1 MSTEYKLSY
10 TAAQID
16 EKLGKID
23 NMVKSVNNIEPD
35 ENGNVEIVVNNE
47 NVDLSGYATEQ
58 WVQNAYQPKGEYLTE
73 HQDISG
79 KLDANKLPEAI
90 NTALAQAKASG
101 EFDGKDGNDYVLIDA
116 DKTEIAELA
125 AELINVPTKTSELEN
140 DSRFITADDIPE
152 SGISIKLTKA
162 FSDFFT
168 NLQTL
173 LPQLAY
179 IEQDHIGATLVS
191 NAETLVKI
199 LNNVPLTNLTATY
212 SGGYVTIGT
221 NLDNLRKYITV
232 TGTYTDGTVATIV
245 DYELSG
251 TIIDGESVLT
261 VTSGD
266 VSTTVSVTGT
276 PNTYLYS
283 NGFEYTDVTGGWV
296 NEGNIGLPE
305 LTEIAKDN
313 NSLYIKASKTT
324 TTGNPVNTYATKNTI
339 DLTKYSKFIV
349 DGEFTVSG
357 ANGSSNIRATSTLN
371 TDPDFTVAYEK
382 SVVIF
387 NAAKST
393 TTNDVFE
400 VDLSTIDFSALDAS
414 KVYIALSA
422 GVWANN
428 TNASCN
434 IRNIYLVPKAA

>member
-16 EKLGKID
+16 ERLGKID
-23 NMVKSVNNIEPD
+23 SMVKSVNNIEPD

-58 WVQNAYQPKGEYLTE
+58 WVQNTYQPKGEYLTE

-79 KLDANKLPEAI
+79 KLDADKLPEAI

-101 EFDGKDGNDYVLIDA
+101 EFDGKDYVLIDT

-125 AELINVPTKTSELEN
+125 AELIDVPTKTSELEN
-140 DSRFITADDIPE
+140 DSEFITAADIPE
-152 SGISIKLTKA
+152 SGVSIKLA
-162 FSDFFT
+162 RALSGFFT
-168 NLQTL
+168 DFQTL
-173 LPQLAY
+173 LTQLAY
-179 IEQDHIGATLVS
+179 VGQDHIGSTLVS
-191 NAETLVKI
+191 DAKTLVQI
-199 LNNVPLTNLTATY
+199 LNDIPLTNLTATY

-221 NLDNLRKYITV
+221 NLDDLHKYITV
-232 TGTYTDGTVATIV
+232 TGTYADGTVTTIT

-261 VTSGD
+261 ITSGD

-283 NGFEYTDVTGGWV
+283 NGFEYEDITGGWV
-296 NEGNIGLPE
+296 NEGNIAFVEQAP
-305 LTEIAKDN
+305 ASKDN
-313 NSLYIKASKTT
+313 GMLSIAAAN
-324 TTGNPVNTYATKNTI
+324 TGSQKNNAVNTYATKNTI
-339 DLTKYSKFIV
+339 DLTKYSKFVI

-357 ANGSSNIRATSTLN
+357 ANGSANVRATSTLN
-371 TDPDFTVAYEK
+371 TSYDFTVAYEQ
-382 SVVIF
+382 SVVVF

-400 VDLSTIDFSALDAS
+400 VDLTTLDFSALDPS
-414 KVYIALSA
+414 KVYLAMSA
-422 GVWANN
+422 GIWAAN

-434 IRNIYLVPKAA
+434 VRNIYLVPKVA